1 MKENYTVS
9 FVKNDVNQCRL
20 VKAESKE
27 QALAYFAEIEPDAE
41 ICGAALDQCNLE
53 RRGCPVE
60 TVPDGWTPAPAEA
73 ETADKPADILA
84 AASAAIEKA
93 PARSAWARGVK
104 LYALELLENVE
115 AHSLTAEQLRTPA
128 AVRAAMMN
136 GAENWIQFSRG
147 GCSLV
152 CDVDIAERLCAPA
165 ELRRC
170 DGGKRRPN
178 SREDWQSVQICALFE
193 ASHITARAISAA
205 AAPAED
211 EQEQSAET
219 FTVTFYSAVSRSMC
233 IENFDD
239 RFKAEKFARQMLEA
253 VDYPCVIVSTLRGMK
268 LIEETRFFK

>member
-60 TVPDGWTPAPAEA
+60 IVPDGWTPAPAEA

-104 LYALELLENVE
+104 AYALELLDNLEE
-115 AHSLTAEQLRTPA
+115 LTADKLADPA
-128 AVRAAMMN
+128 AVRAAL
-136 GAENWIQFSRG
+136 F
-147 GCSLV
+147 
-152 CDVDIAERLCAPA
+152 P
-165 ELRRC
+165 
-170 DGGKRRPN
+170 
-178 SREDWQSVQICALFE
+178 SVSAV
-193 ASHITARAISAA
+193 TAVN
-205 AAPAED
+205 AAPIAAKNGWTSRLAHSRRRRGS
-211 EQEQSAET
+211 SA
-219 FTVTFYSAVSRSMC
+219 R
-233 IENFDD
+233 
-239 RFKAEKFARQMLEA
+239 L
-253 VDYPCVIVSTLRGMK
+253 
-268 LIEETRFFK
+268 